1 LLLNKKADIIKIKF
15 EIIMIHVDDLLAT
28 AESDDDNVLM
38 MISLLLVQ
46 HTCEP
51 SGGNI
56 FLPILR
62 VPSVPPIN

>member
-1 LLLNKKADIIKIKF
+1 
-15 EIIMIHVDDLLAT
+15 MIHVDDLLAT

-51 SGGNI
+51 SGWNNHQH
-56 FLPILR
+56 L
-62 VPSVPPIN
+62 N